1 MGGREKLTV
10 KGKDWKEMFTADDRK
25 EIKDTGSSRQ
35 NRVSPSQ
42 QCSLCSKSELV
53 LHFLARSMACLTYL
67 ECVCTFLVGDPKH
80 CEFVF

>member
-53 LHFLARSMACLTYL
+53 LHF
-67 ECVCTFLVGDPKH
+67 
-80 CEFVF
+80 